1 MKGDGEMERAEKLR
15 KLADEVVKLIKEFR
29 EEACVLGENPLCDV
43 LVNDS
48 NDIVIFENGIKEPV
62 EYSLSEIG
70 YIFEDDIEGFD
81 NCGKKFNEGLEL
93 AIREARLEYGR
104 LSKDEFS
111 NYIGRVIYAQFRCEE
126 IYNRILEIEAET
138 RAL

>member
-1 MKGDGEMERAEKLR
+1 MGEMERAEKLR
-15 KLADEVVKLIKEFR
+15 MLADEVVKLIKEFR

-43 LVNDS
+43 FVNDS

-70 YIFEDDIEGFD
+70 YIFEDDIEGFN
-81 NCGKKFNEGLEL
+81 NCGKKFKDGLDL
-93 AIREARLEYGR
+93 AMREATLEYCR
-104 LSKDEFS
+104 LSKEEFS

-126 IYNRILEIEAET
+126 IYNRILQIELET
-138 RAL
+138 REL